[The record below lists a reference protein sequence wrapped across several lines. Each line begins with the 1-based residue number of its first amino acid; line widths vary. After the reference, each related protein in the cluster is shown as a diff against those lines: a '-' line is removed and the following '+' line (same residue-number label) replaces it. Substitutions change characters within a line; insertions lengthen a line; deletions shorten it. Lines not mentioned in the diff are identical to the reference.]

1 MKKKDLLKR
10 LNKLTKLI
18 SKTEPDV
25 EPDTH
30 LFSQHSI
37 DHEKS
42 VMMVQ
47 EERCSQREMVNIMEE
62 SNHIW
67 TIRNKIHN
75 GEWDV
80 LPLVQLEKEVKD
92 FISQGQKIN
101 AIKHYRNVMDRDFGT
116 TISLKTAKYT
126 VDALAQNIKVDLT
139 KGYDQPS

>member
-1 MKKKDLLKR
+1 LKKKALLKR
-10 LNKLTKLI
+10 LSKLTKLI
-18 SKTEPDV
+18 DKTEPDI

-37 DHEKS
+37 DHERR

-47 EERCSQREMVNIMEE
+47 EERYTQREMVEIMEA

-75 GEWDV
+75 GDWDL
-80 LPLVQLEKEVKD
+80 LPLVELEKEMKD
-92 FISQGQKIN
+92 FIKQGQKIS

-116 TISLKTAKYT
+116 TISLKLAKYT
-126 VDALAQNIKVDLT
+126 VDALANNISVDLT

>member
-1 MKKKDLLKR
+1 LKKKELLKR
-10 LNKLTKLI
+10 LNKLTDLI
-18 SKTEPDV
+18 AKTEPDA

-37 DHEKS
+37 NHEKN
-42 VMMVQ
+42 VMMVE
-47 EERCSQREMVNIMEE
+47 EERYSQREMVEIMEN

-80 LPLVQLEKEVKD
+80 LPLVELEKEIKD
-92 FISQGQKIN
+92 FIKQGQKIS

-116 TISLKTAKYT
+116 TISLKLAKNT
-126 VDALAQNIKVDLT
+126 IDALADNIPNIDLT
-139 KGYDQPS
+139 TGYNNY

>member
-18 SKTEPDV
+18 AKTEPDV

-37 DHEKS
+37 DHERR

-47 EERCSQREMVNIMEE
+47 EERYTQREMVNIMEE

-101 AIKHYRNVMDRDFGT
+101 AIKHYRNVMDRDFNET
-116 TISLKTAKYT
+116 VRLKQAKD
-126 VDALAQNIKVDLT
+126 VIDKMAEDMKLRGII
-139 KGYDQPS
+139 

>member
-18 SKTEPDV
+18 AKTEPDV

-37 DHEKS
+37 THEKNI
-42 VMMVQ
+42 MRIQ
-47 EERCSQREMVNIMEE
+47 EERYTQREMVNLMEE

-80 LPLVQLEKEVKD
+80 LPLVELEKEIKD

>member
-18 SKTEPDV
+18 AKTEPDV

-37 DHEKS
+37 NHEKN
-42 VMMVQ
+42 VMLVL
-47 EERCSQREMVNIMEE
+47 EERCNQREMVNIMEE

-75 GEWDV
+75 GEWDS
-80 LPLVQLEKEVKD
+80 LPLIQLEKEIKD
-92 FISQGQKIN
+92 FVSQGQKIN

-126 VDALAQNIKVDLT
+126 VDALAQNIQVDLT
-139 KGYDQPS
+139 KGYDKAI

>member
-30 LFSQHSI
+30 SFSQHSI
-37 DHEKS
+37 DHEKR

-75 GEWDV
+75 GEWDL

>member
-37 DHEKS
+37 NHEKN
-42 VMMVQ
+42 VMMVE
-47 EERCSQREMVNIMEE
+47 EERYNQREMVEIMEN
-62 SNHIW
+62 SNHMW

-80 LPLVQLEKEVKD
+80 LPLVELEKEIKD

-101 AIKHYRNVMDRDFGT
+101 AIKHYRGVMDRDFGT
-116 TISLKTAKYT
+116 TISLKLAKYT
-126 VDALAQNIKVDLT
+126 IDALANNINVDLT

>member
-1 MKKKDLLKR
+1 MEKKDLLKR

-18 SKTEPDV
+18 AKTEPDV

-37 DHEKS
+37 NHEKN
-42 VMMVQ
+42 VMMVD

-62 SNHIW
+62 SNHMW

-75 GEWDV
+75 GEWDS
-80 LPLVQLEKEVKD
+80 LPMTQLEHEIKD
-92 FISQGQKIN
+92 FITQGQKIN

-116 TISLKTAKYT
+116 TISLKLAKYT
-126 VDALAQNIKVDLT
+126 VDALAQNIQVDLT
-139 KGYDQPS
+139 KGYDKAI

>member
-10 LNKLTKLI
+10 LSKLTKLI
-18 SKTEPDV
+18 AKTEPDV

-37 DHEKS
+37 DHERR
-42 VMMVQ
+42 VMMVE

-101 AIKHYRNVMDRDFGT
+101 AIKHYRNTMKRDFGT
-116 TISLKTAKYT
+116 EISLKLAKST
-126 VDALAQNIKVDLT
+126 IDALGDNVPNIDLT
-139 KGYDQPS
+139 RGYKNY

>member
-1 MKKKDLLKR
+1 MKKKALLKR
-10 LNKLTKLI
+10 LSKLTKLI
-18 SKTEPDV
+18 DKTEPDI

-37 DHEKS
+37 DHERR

-47 EERCSQREMVNIMEE
+47 EERYTQREMVEIMEA

-75 GEWDV
+75 GDWDL
-80 LPLVQLEKEVKD
+80 LPLVELEKEMKD
-92 FISQGQKIN
+92 FIKQGQKIS

-116 TISLKTAKYT
+116 TISLKLAKYT
-126 VDALAQNIKVDLT
+126 VDALANNISVDLT

>member
-18 SKTEPDV
+18 AKTEPDV

-37 DHEKS
+37 DHEKR

-47 EERCSQREMVNIMEE
+47 EERYSQREMVNIMEE

-139 KGYDQPS
+139 KGYDKPS

>member
-18 SKTEPDV
+18 AKTEPDL

-37 DHEKS
+37 NHEKN
-42 VMMVQ
+42 VLIVQ
-47 EERCSQREMVNIMEE
+47 EERYTQREMVEIMEA

-75 GEWDV
+75 GDWDL
-80 LPLVQLEKEVKD
+80 LPLVELEKEMKD
-92 FISQGQKIN
+92 FIKQGQKIS

-116 TISLKTAKYT
+116 TISLKLAKYT
-126 VDALAQNIKVDLT
+126 VDALANNISVDLT

>member
-18 SKTEPDV
+18 AKTEPDV

-37 DHEKS
+37 DHERG

-47 EERCSQREMVNIMEE
+47 EERYSHREMVNIMEE
-62 SNHIW
+62 SNLIW

-75 GEWDV
+75 GEWDL

-126 VDALAQNIKVDLT
+126 VDALAQNIQVDLT
-139 KGYDQPS
+139 KGYDKAI

>member
-1 MKKKDLLKR
+1 MEKKDLLKR

-18 SKTEPDV
+18 AKTEPDV

-37 DHEKS
+37 NHEKNI
-42 VMMVQ
+42 MMVD
-47 EERCSQREMVNIMEE
+47 EEGCSQREMVNIMEE

-75 GEWDV
+75 GEWDS
-80 LPLVQLEKEVKD
+80 LPLIQLEKEIKD
-92 FISQGQKIN
+92 FVSQGQKIN

-116 TISLKTAKYT
+116 TISLKLAKYT
-126 VDALAQNIKVDLT
+126 IDALAQNIQVDLT
-139 KGYDQPS
+139 KGYDKAI

>member
-1 MKKKDLLKR
+1 MEKKDLLKR

-18 SKTEPDV
+18 AKTEPDN

-37 DHEKS
+37 NHEKN

-47 EERCSQREMVNIMEE
+47 EERLSQREMVNLMEE

-75 GEWDV
+75 GDWDL
-80 LPLVQLEKEVKD
+80 LPLVELEKEIKD

-116 TISLKTAKYT
+116 TISLKLAKYT
-126 VDALAQNIKVDLT
+126 VDALAQNIQVDLT
-139 KGYDQPS
+139 KGYDKPS

>member
-18 SKTEPDV
+18 AKTEPDL

-37 DHEKS
+37 NHEKN
-42 VMMVQ
+42 VLIVQ
-47 EERCSQREMVNIMEE
+47 EERYTQREMVEIMEA

-75 GEWDV
+75 GDWDV
-80 LPLVQLEKEVKD
+80 LPLVELEKEMKD
-92 FISQGQKIN
+92 FIKQGQKIS

-139 KGYDQPS
+139 KGYDKPS